1 MQIVSFNTFGLPNYM
16 SWQRIADIAAEVTRL
31 DADVLCFQE
40 IQQKA
45 YIGQLK
51 NHLPR
56 HSHLAYGVEGH
67 IPMGN
72 LVTAPP
78 FRQYGPNSNFS
89 QTGAGCSASDL
100 RIGFPIRGVC

>member
-16 SWQRIADIAAEVTRL
+16 SWRRIADICAEISKL

-51 NHLPR
+51 NHLPS
-56 HSHLAYGVEGH
+56 HFHLAYGIEGH

-72 LVTAPP
+72 LVTASKEKPVRTE
-78 FRQYGPNSNFS
+78 FNFS
-89 QTGAGCSASDL
+89 PTVGRRSALASRTGIPL
-100 RIGFPIRGVC
+100 RAFC